1 MDMETKETQQSIIEN
16 SSGESTTKPKQTTLD
31 KTTGAAAAAITS
43 TSTSNE
49 NENPTPATNNTNT
62 NTAKDDDEDDDEDL
76 LVSEFPPPPFYY
88 KSYASLKPP
97 KIPSQKLKEY
107 SEKAAFIVKD
117 AVRVMEAN
125 FEEKKSAEDEVEN
138 ENKNIIKSTET
149 KKNKNT
155 ETNTTNKEDK
165 GETSSSVVKMDEEKL
180 KQIHEQLQKN
190 ITTVFGDVIIEDP
203 IHVCVPDDCSE
214 PQRVQKKIKQLNR
227 KVVNSYIKLVGELV
241 HDNDAF
247 SNNIKKCRDELSHN
261 VLLMLHEAN
270 KFREH
275 QAREILIGVLET
287 QLKQRKEAL
296 ERLKKEI
303 QDGKLALDKVKE
315 VCVEKMEE

>member
-1 MDMETKETQQSIIEN
+1 MIEN
-16 SSGESTTKPKQTTLD
+16 SSGESTTKAKETALD
-31 KTTGAAAAAITS
+31 KTASAGAAAAITS

-49 NENPTPATNNTNT
+49 NEKPTPATNNNTNT
-62 NTAKDDDEDDDEDL
+62 NNAKDDDEDDDDEDL

-117 AVRVMEAN
+117 AVRVMEAKY
-125 FEEKKSAEDEVEN
+125 EEKKSAEDEVEN
-138 ENKNIIKSTET
+138 KNLIKSTEN
-149 KKNKNT
+149 KKNNKNT
-155 ETNTTNKEDK
+155 ETNTTNEEDK

-203 IHVCVPDDCSE
+203 IHVSVPDDCSE

-296 ERLKKEI
+296 EMLKKEI
-303 QDGKLALDKVKE
+303 QDGKLALDKMKE